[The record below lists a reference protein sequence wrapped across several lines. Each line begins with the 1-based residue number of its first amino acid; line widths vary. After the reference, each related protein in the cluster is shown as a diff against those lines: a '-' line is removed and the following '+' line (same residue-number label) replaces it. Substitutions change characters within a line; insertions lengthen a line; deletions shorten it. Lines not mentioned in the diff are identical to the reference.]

1 MTSKVSIII
10 LITICFFFTL
20 SWYKYGLIIGGA
32 EESLIFLDPQKTQD
46 LYKYTWEDIHY
57 GTPQTVNVTR
67 YPNFVFL
74 GYLKDLGVPPD
85 LIQISTFLALII
97 TSAIFTYLLA
107 KEVLGNK
114 QMYCLLAALFYIG
127 NTFVFFN
134 IWHRFLL
141 AMFFFEALL
150 PASIYF
156 LYKVFK
162 TNNILY
168 LLSFLMISFILSS
181 AYSLPSNAI
190 TLWTVLFFL
199 LLSNLIE
206 IRGSSKSLLKYIGWF
221 SLFLLSWV
229 LTNLWWII
237 PLNYQAVLVYSPVF
251 GTNENI
257 AVLRSISNQ
266 FPFLTSIS
274 FGYKNMLSMLQVVIS
289 FVMLPVVWLGFKETK
304 SKDTRNFLLI
314 IILVSY
320 FVLNGSNFPTGG
332 IFEFFFE
339 RIPQLQLFRN
349 PYEKFGIV
357 LAFAY
362 SLLFPLGVLYL
373 SKISR
378 YISIFLVILIFGF
391 LFIPVWGGKVFGD
404 ENINFYVSVPADYKT
419 ANELLNQDT
428 DEFRVLQLPLLVGG
442 GLAYNWPNKYFG
454 IHPNSFLF
462 DKPSLEGLVLMKNP
476 DNYWR
481 VVREGF
487 YTGKIKQLLKYANIK
502 YLVLHKDIDTN
513 YSQSE
518 DTETTLSYLDH
529 GIISDSASSLRICHD
544 LTDLMYIFGK
554 VKFFGEC
561 KLDSLNSDWSN
572 INFLS
577 FEIKSEGAGQIRVD
591 VVDRDGQRLVFEG
604 RSENIY
610 TLSENEVNKTKLFT
624 LDLRVPT
631 EKYAKFSSVKV
642 DHLELTFI
650 PSTVNVIPKVRIGNI
665 YLDKG
670 TKIANDYWSKIY
682 STPNLEIYQVND
694 SYFYPRIYTVGS
706 LSEVDNWES
715 LLKLNFLPEAFYLKD
730 QQNKNSNYDTNLD
743 KPNIEFEKLN
753 NTKYV
758 IYIKNAKTPFWLVF
772 SETFS
777 PDWKAK
783 LSSGQEF
790 AHFTVNG
797 FANGYFIN
805 QTGDFTIELEYIV
818 QQGIKKY
825 RAISLLAFISI
836 VIIAI
841 LKKRAF

>member
-1 MTSKVSIII
+1 MTSKVSVII

-20 SWYKYGLIIGGA
+20 SWYKHGLIIGGA
-32 EESLIFLDPQKTQD
+32 EEGLIFLDPHKTQD

-57 GTPQTVNVTR
+57 GGPQTVTVTR

-74 GYLKDLGVPPD
+74 GYLKDLGVPSA
-85 LIQISTFLALII
+85 LIQIFTFLTLIL
-97 TSAIFTYLLA
+97 TSAIFTYLFA
-107 KEVLGNK
+107 KEILGNK

-141 AMFFFEALL
+141 AMFFFEPLL

-168 LLSFLMISFILSS
+168 LLSFLLISFILSS
-181 AYSLPSNAI
+181 AFSLPSNVI
-190 TLWTVLFFL
+190 TLWVVLFFL

-206 IRGSSKSLLKYIGWF
+206 IRKSSISLLKYVGWF
-221 SLFLLSWV
+221 VLFLLSWV

-237 PLNYQAVLVYSPVF
+237 PLNYQATVVYSPVF

-266 FPFLTSIS
+266 FPFLTAITL
-274 FGYKNMLSMLQVVIS
+274 GYKSMLSMLQGIIS
-289 FVMLPVVWLGFKETK
+289 FVMLLVVWLGFKETK

-314 IILVSY
+314 IVLVSY
-320 FVLNGSNFPTGG
+320 FVLNGSNFPTGK

-339 RIPQLQLFRN
+339 KISQLQLLRN

-357 LAFAY
+357 LTFAY
-362 SLLFPLGVLYL
+362 SLLFPLGILYL

-404 ENINFYVSVPADYKT
+404 DNINFYVSVPADYKKV
-419 ANELLNQDT
+419 NELLNQDT
-428 DEFRVLQLPLLVGG
+428 DEFRILQLPLLVSG

-454 IHPNSFLF
+454 IPPNSFLF
-462 DKPSLEGLVLMKNP
+462 DKPSLEGLVSMKNP

-481 VVREGF
+481 ALREGF
-487 YTGKIKQLLKYANIK
+487 YTGKIRQLLKYANIR
-502 YLVLHKDIDTN
+502 YLVLHKDIDTD

-518 DTETTLSYLDH
+518 DTETTLFYLNH
-529 GIISDSASSLRICHD
+529 GIIPDSLSSFRICHD
-544 LTDLMYIFGK
+544 LTELTYIFRK
-554 VKFFGEC
+554 VQFFGEC

-577 FEIKSEGAGQIRVD
+577 FEMQSDGAGQIRVD
-591 VVDRDGQRLVFEG
+591 IVDRDGQRLVFEG
-604 RSENIY
+604 KSENIY

-624 LDLRVPT
+624 LNIKVPT
-631 EKYAKFSSVKV
+631 EKYAKFSPINV

-650 PSTVNVIPKVRIGNI
+650 PSSVNLIPKVRIGSI

-670 TKIANDYWSKIY
+670 TTIANDYWSKIY
-682 STPNLEIYQVND
+682 STANLEIYRIND
-694 SYFYPRIYTVGS
+694 SYFYPRIYAVGS
-706 LSEVDNWES
+706 LLEVDNWNS
-715 LLKLNFLPEAFYLKD
+715 LLKLNSLPDAFYLRD
-730 QQNKNSNYDTNLD
+730 QQDKDINYDTNLD
-743 KPNIEFEKLN
+743 KPDIEFKKIN
-753 NTKYV
+753 NTRYE

-783 LSSGQEF
+783 LRNGQEF

-797 FANGYFIN
+797 FTNGYFIN
-805 QTGDFTIELEYIV
+805 QTGDFTLELEYIV
-818 QQGIKKY
+818 QQGIEKY
-825 RAISLLAFISI
+825 RAISLLAFIAI
-836 VIIAI
+836 VIIAT

>member
-10 LITICFFFTL
+10 LITICFFFIF
-20 SWYKYGLIIGGA
+20 SWYKYDLIIGGA
-32 EESLIFLDPQKTQD
+32 EEGLTFLDPQKTQD
-46 LYKYTWEDIHY
+46 LYKYIWEDMHY
-57 GTPQTVNVTR
+57 GGPQTVNVTR
-67 YPNFVFL
+67 YPTFVFL
-74 GYLKDLGVPPD
+74 GYLKDFGVPSD

-114 QMYCLLAALFYIG
+114 QIYCLLAALFYIW
-127 NTFVFFN
+127 NPFVFFN

-141 AMFFFEALL
+141 AMFFFEPLL

-168 LLSFLMISFILSS
+168 LLFFLLISFILSS
-181 AYSLPSNAI
+181 AFSLPSNVI
-190 TLWTVLFFL
+190 TLWIVLFL
-199 LLSNLIE
+199 LLLANLIE
-206 IRGSSKSLLKYIGWF
+206 IRKSSKSLFKYIGWF

-237 PLNYQAVLVYSPVF
+237 PLNYQAMLVYSPVF

-274 FGYKNMLSMLQVVIS
+274 FGYKNMLSMLQVIIS
-289 FVMLPVVWLGFKETK
+289 FVMLLVVWLGFKETK

-339 RIPQLQLFRN
+339 KIPQLQLFRN

-362 SLLFPLGVLYL
+362 SLLFPLGILYL

-378 YISIFLVILIFGF
+378 YISIFLVFLIFGF
-391 LFIPVWGGKVFGD
+391 LFVPVWRGKVFGD

-419 ANELLNQDT
+419 ANELLNRDT
-428 DEFRVLQLPLLVGG
+428 DEFRVLQLPLLVSG

-462 DKPSLEGLVLMKNP
+462 DKPSLEGLVMMKNP

-481 VVREGF
+481 VLREGF
-487 YTGKIKQLLKYANIK
+487 YSGKIRQLFKYANIK
-502 YLVLHKDIDTN
+502 YLVLHKDIDKN

-518 DTETTLSYLDH
+518 DTETTLFYLDY
-529 GIISDSASSLRICHD
+529 GIIPDSASLLRICHD

-561 KLDSLNSDWSN
+561 KLEFLNSDWSD
-572 INFLS
+572 INFLN
-577 FEIKSEGAGQIRVD
+577 FEIKSDGAGQIRVD
-591 VVDRDGQRLVFEG
+591 IVDWDGQRLVFEG

-610 TLSENEVNKTKLFT
+610 TISENEVNKTKMFT

-631 EKYAKFSSVKV
+631 EKYAKFSPVKV

-650 PSTVNVIPKVRIGNI
+650 PSAVNVIPKIRIESI

-670 TKIANDYWSKIY
+670 MKIANDYWSKIY
-682 STPNLEIYQVND
+682 STPNLEIYRVND

-706 LSEVDNWES
+706 LLEVDNWES
-715 LLKLNFLPEAFYLKD
+715 LLKLNFLPEVFYLKD
-730 QQNKNSNYDTNLD
+730 QKHKDINYDMNLD
-743 KPNIEFEKLN
+743 KPDIKFKKLN
-753 NTKYV
+753 NTKYE
-758 IYIKNAKTPFWLVF
+758 IYIKNAKTNFWLVF

-777 PDWKAK
+777 PDWRVQS
-783 LSSGQEF
+783 SSGQEF
-790 AHFTVNG
+790 THFTVNG

-818 QQGIKKY
+818 QQGIDKF
-825 RAISLLAFISI
+825 RAISLLAFITI
-836 VIIAI
+836 VVIATF
-841 LKKRAF
+841 KKRTF

>member
-10 LITICFFFTL
+10 LVIICFFFTL
-20 SWYKYGLIIGGA
+20 SWYKHGLIIGGA
-32 EESLIFLDPQKTQD
+32 EEGLIFLDPQKTQD
-46 LYKYTWEDIHY
+46 LYKYTWEDMHY
-57 GTPQTVNVTR
+57 GTPQTVNVNR
-67 YPNFVFL
+67 YPTFVFL
-74 GYLKDLGVPPD
+74 GYLKDLGVTSD
-85 LIQISTFLALII
+85 LIQIITFFSLIL
-97 TSAIFTYLLA
+97 TSAIFTYLFA

-114 QMYCLLAALFYIG
+114 QMCCLLAALFYIW
-127 NTFVFFN
+127 NPFVFFN

-141 AMFFFEALL
+141 AMFFFEPLL

-168 LLSFLMISFILSS
+168 LLAFLITSFILSS
-181 AYSLPSNAI
+181 AFSLPSNAI
-190 TLWTVLFFL
+190 TLWIILFFL
-199 LLSNLIE
+199 LLSNTIE
-206 IRGSSKSLLKYIGWF
+206 IRRPSKALLKYIGWF
-221 SLFLLSWV
+221 SFFLLSWV
-229 LTNLWWII
+229 LTNLWWIT
-237 PLNYQAVLVYSPVF
+237 PLNYQATLVYSPVF

-274 FGYKNMLSMLQVVIS
+274 LGYKNMLSMLQGIIS
-289 FVMLPVVWLGFKETK
+289 FVMLLIVWLGFKERE
-304 SKDTRNFLLI
+304 SKEIRNFLLI
-314 IILVSY
+314 LVLVSY
-320 FVLNGSNFPTGG
+320 FVLNGSNFPTGQ

-339 RIPQLQLFRN
+339 KVSQIQLFRN

-362 SLLFPLGVLYL
+362 SLLFPLGILYL

-391 LFIPVWGGKVFGD
+391 LFIPVWLRNVFGD
-404 ENINFYVSVPADYKT
+404 ENINFYVSVPVDYKQV
-419 ANELLNQDT
+419 NELLNQDT
-428 DEFRVLQLPLLVGG
+428 DEFRVLQLPLLVSGG
-442 GLAYNWPNKYFG
+442 SAYNWPNKYFG

-481 VVREGF
+481 VLREGF

-502 YLVLHKDIDTN
+502 YLVLHKDIDTD

-529 GIISDSASSLRICHD
+529 GVIPDSASSFRICYD
-544 LTDLMYIFGK
+544 LTNLMYIFGK

-561 KLDSLNSDWSN
+561 KLDPLNSDWSN

-577 FEIKSEGAGQIRVD
+577 FEIKSDSAGQIRVD

-604 RSENIY
+604 KSENIY
-610 TLSENEVNKTKLFT
+610 TLSENEVNNTKLFT
-624 LDLRVPT
+624 LNLRVPT
-631 EKYAKFSSVKV
+631 EKYAKFSPIKV
-642 DHLELTFI
+642 DHLEVTFI
-650 PSTVNVIPKVRIGNI
+650 PSSVNVIPKVRIESI

-670 TKIANDYWSKIY
+670 TKVANDYWSKIY
-682 STPNLEIYQVND
+682 STPNLEVYQVDDN
-694 SYFYPRIYTVGS
+694 YFYPRIYAVGS
-706 LSEVDNWES
+706 LLEVDNWES
-715 LLKLNFLPEAFYLKD
+715 LLKLNSLPEAFYLND
-730 QQNKNSNYDTNLD
+730 QQDKDINYDMNLD
-743 KPNIEFEKLN
+743 KPDIKFKKLS
-753 NTKYV
+753 NTKYE
-758 IYIKNAKTPFWLVF
+758 IYIRNATPPFWLVF

-783 LSSGQEF
+783 LSSGKEF
-790 AHFTVNG
+790 VHFTVNG

-805 QTGDFTIELEYIV
+805 QTGNFTIELDYIV
-818 QQGIKKY
+818 QQGIEKY
-825 RAISLLAFISI
+825 RAISLLAFIAI
-836 VIIAI
+836 VMFAI

>member
-10 LITICFFFTL
+10 LITICFFFIF
-20 SWYKYGLIIGGA
+20 SWYKYDLIIGGA
-32 EESLIFLDPQKTQD
+32 EEGLTFLDPQKTQD
-46 LYKYTWEDIHY
+46 LYKYIWEDMHY
-57 GTPQTVNVTR
+57 GGPQTVNVTR
-67 YPNFVFL
+67 YPTFVFL
-74 GYLKDLGVPPD
+74 GYLKDFGVPSD

-114 QMYCLLAALFYIG
+114 QIYCLLAALFYIW
-127 NTFVFFN
+127 NPFVFFN

-141 AMFFFEALL
+141 AMFFFEPLL

-168 LLSFLMISFILSS
+168 LLFFLLISFILSS
-181 AYSLPSNAI
+181 AFSLPSNVI
-190 TLWTVLFFL
+190 TLWIVLFL
-199 LLSNLIE
+199 LLLANLIE
-206 IRGSSKSLLKYIGWF
+206 IRKSSKSLFKYIGWF

-237 PLNYQAVLVYSPVF
+237 PLNYQAMLVYSPVF

-274 FGYKNMLSMLQVVIS
+274 FGYKNMLSVPQVIIS
-289 FVMLPVVWLGFKETK
+289 FVMLLVVWLGFKETK

-339 RIPQLQLFRN
+339 KIPQLQLFRN

-362 SLLFPLGVLYL
+362 SLLFPLGILYL

-378 YISIFLVILIFGF
+378 YISIFLVFLIFGF
-391 LFIPVWGGKVFGD
+391 LFVPVWRGKVFGD

-419 ANELLNQDT
+419 ANELLNRDT
-428 DEFRVLQLPLLVGG
+428 DEFRVLQLPLLVSG

-462 DKPSLEGLVLMKNP
+462 DKPSLEGLVMMKNP

-481 VVREGF
+481 VLREGF
-487 YTGKIKQLLKYANIK
+487 YSGKIRQLFKYANIK
-502 YLVLHKDIDTN
+502 YLVLHKDIDKN

-518 DTETTLSYLDH
+518 DTETTLFYLDY
-529 GIISDSASSLRICHD
+529 GIIPDSASLLRICHD

-561 KLDSLNSDWSN
+561 KLEFLNSDWSD
-572 INFLS
+572 INFLN
-577 FEIKSEGAGQIRVD
+577 FEIKSDGAGQIRVD
-591 VVDRDGQRLVFEG
+591 IVDWDGQRLVFEG

-610 TLSENEVNKTKLFT
+610 TISENEVNKTKMFT

-631 EKYAKFSSVKV
+631 EKYAKFSPVKV

-650 PSTVNVIPKVRIGNI
+650 PSAVNVIPKIRIESI

-670 TKIANDYWSKIY
+670 MKIANDYWSKIY
-682 STPNLEIYQVND
+682 STPNLEIYRVND

-706 LSEVDNWES
+706 LLEVDNWES
-715 LLKLNFLPEAFYLKD
+715 LLKLNFLPEVFYLKD
-730 QQNKNSNYDTNLD
+730 QKHKDINYDMNLD
-743 KPNIEFEKLN
+743 KPDIKFKKLN
-753 NTKYV
+753 NTKYE
-758 IYIKNAKTPFWLVF
+758 IYIKNAKTNFWLVF

-777 PDWKAK
+777 PDWRVQS
-783 LSSGQEF
+783 SSGQEF
-790 AHFTVNG
+790 THFTVNG

-818 QQGIKKY
+818 QQGIDKF
-825 RAISLLAFISI
+825 RAISLLAFITI
-836 VIIAI
+836 VVIAAF
-841 LKKRAF
+841 KKRTF